1 MKRVEPRSL
10 HVPLAGPVL
19 TMSIR
24 LALNLQQ
31 SSALFYLL
39 SRVQASKLPGPSKAT
54 FSNVALS
61 IFRR

>member
-10 HVPLAGPVL
+10 WVALASPEL

-31 SSALFYLL
+31 SSGLYLL
-39 SRVQASKLPGPSKAT
+39 SRVKA
-54 FSNVALS
+54 
-61 IFRR
+61 